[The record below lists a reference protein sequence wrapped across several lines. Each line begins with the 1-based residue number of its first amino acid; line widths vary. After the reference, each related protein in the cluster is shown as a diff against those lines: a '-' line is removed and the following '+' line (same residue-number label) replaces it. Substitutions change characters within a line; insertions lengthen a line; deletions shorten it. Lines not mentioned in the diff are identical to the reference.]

1 MKLTKRE
8 ILGVPVVEIHGKLL
22 GGPGNSEKF
31 RGLFKSLI
39 NEGKNKII
47 INLKHTPFANSI
59 GIGMLIGVYTSAKN
73 SGGALVLTHVHDRVQ
88 GILIVTRLYLIFKT
102 FDTDDEAVRYLLTDT
117 DERNAIAI

>member
-1 MKLTKRE
+1 MKLTKKE
-8 ILGVPVVEIHGKLL
+8 ILGVPVVEIHGKLV

-39 NEGKNKII
+39 KEGKNKIV

-73 SGGALVLTHVHDRVQ
+73 SGGELVLSHVLDRID
-88 GILIVTRLYLIFKT
+88 GILTVTRLYLIFKT
-102 FDTDDEAVRYLLTDT
+102 FDSDDKAVKHLLDATNGNDV
-117 DERNAIAI
+117 IAM